1 MTPSRNLSR
10 MLPLALFAALA
21 STALTAFPCAAGIS
35 NPFKS
40 KQAKKSNPPE
50 PSPLDRYIAEALR
63 SSPASAAP
71 VSSPG
76 SIWTPASRLTD
87 LSSDVRAA
95 QVNDLVTVLVAEHAS
110 AVASG
115 VTKTQRQSTTANS
128 IARLAGVTR
137 TTGPWANL
145 ANVSGNTQ
153 LNGQGQTTRQTDLT
167 TTLSARVTHVLPN
180 GYLVVEGAKDI
191 QVNSER
197 QTVSVR
203 GVVRPADLTPGNV
216 VPSTSLADLEVHING
231 KGVVNDAVRRPF
243 FLYRL
248 LLGLMPF

>member
-1 MTPSRNLSR
+1 MTFTRTFPYLWKAAS
-10 MLPLALFAALA
+10 LFVLGCMV
-21 STALTAFPCAAGIS
+21 FPCTAAGTK
-35 NPFKS
+35 PD
-40 KQAKKSNPPE
+40 KKNKPQE
-50 PSPLDRYIAEALR
+50 PSALDLYIQEALR
-63 SSPASAAP
+63 NSPSSGAP
-71 VSSPG
+71 VASPG
-76 SIWTPASRLTD
+76 SVWNTTSRLTD
-87 LSSDVRAA
+87 LASDVRAA
-95 QVNDLVTVLVAEHAS
+95 QVDDLVTVIVAEHAS

-115 VTKTQRQSTTANS
+115 ITKTQRQSSTANS
-128 IARLAGVTR
+128 ITALAGITR
-137 TTGPWANL
+137 SAGPWANL

-197 QTVSVR
+197 QNVTVR
-203 GVVRPADLTPGNV
+203 GIIRTADLSPGNV
-216 VPSTSLADLEVHING
+216 VSSANLADLEVRING

-248 LLGLMPF
+248 LLGLLPF

>member
-1 MTPSRNLSR
+1 MIMTRKCSRL
-10 MLPLALFAALA
+10 LCLFTLVCVG
-21 STALTAFPCAAGIS
+21 LVVFPCAA

-40 KQAKKSNPPE
+40 KQSKKEKPQDL
-50 PSPLDRYIAEALR
+50 SPLDRYIQEAMR
-63 SSPASAAP
+63 SSSASSTQ

-76 SIWTPASRLTD
+76 SVWSTSSRLTD
-87 LSSDVRAA
+87 LGSDVRAA
-95 QVNDLVTVLVAEHAS
+95 HVDDLVTVLVSEHAS

-115 VTKTQRQSTTANS
+115 ITKTQRQSNTSNSVTA
-128 IARLAGVTR
+128 LAGVTR
-137 TTGPWANL
+137 AAGPWANL

-153 LNGQGQTTRQTDLT
+153 LNGQGQTTRQTALT
-167 TTLSARVTHVLPN
+167 TTLSARVTQVLPN

-203 GVVRPADLTPGNV
+203 GIVRTVDLSPGNV
-216 VPSTSLADLEVHING
+216 VPSTSMADLEVRING
-231 KGVVNDAVRRPF
+231 KGVINDAVRRPF

-248 LLGLMPF
+248 LLGLLPF

>member
-1 MTPSRNLSR
+1 MTSASKFSCLVVF
-10 MLPLALFAALA
+10 LALVFPG
-21 STALTAFPCAAGIS
+21 TAGVKP
-35 NPFKS
+35 N
-40 KQAKKSNPPE
+40 KKDKPPE
-50 PSPLDRYIAEALR
+50 LSALDRYIQEALR
-63 SSPASAAP
+63 SSPSSGAP

-76 SIWTPASRLTD
+76 SIWNTTSRLTD
-87 LSSDVRAA
+87 LASDVRAA
-95 QVNDLVTVLVAEHAS
+95 QVDDLVTILVAEHAS

-128 IARLAGVTR
+128 ITALAGVTR
-137 TTGPWANL
+137 AAGPWANL

-203 GVVRPADLTPGNV
+203 GIVRPTDLATSNV
-216 VPSTSLADLEVHING
+216 VSSSNVADLEVRING
-231 KGVVNDAVRRPF
+231 KGVVNDSVRRPN

>member
-1 MTPSRNLSR
+1 MTLIPKFCCLVVFFV
-10 MLPLALFAALA
+10 L
-21 STALTAFPCAAGIS
+21 AFPCVAGVKP
-35 NPFKS
+35 N
-40 KQAKKSNPPE
+40 KKDKPQELSA
-50 PSPLDRYIAEALR
+50 LDRYIQEALR
-63 SSPASAAP
+63 SSPSSGAP

-76 SIWTPASRLTD
+76 SIWNTTSRLTD
-87 LSSDVRAA
+87 LASDVRAA
-95 QVNDLVTVLVAEHAS
+95 QVDDLVTILVAEHAS
-110 AVASG
+110 AVAAG

-128 IARLAGVTR
+128 ITALAGVTR
-137 TTGPWANL
+137 AAGPWANL

-191 QVNSER
+191 QVNSEH

-203 GVVRPADLTPGNV
+203 GIVRPSDLSTTNV
-216 VPSTSLADLEVHING
+216 ISSANVADLEVRING
-231 KGVVNDAVRRPF
+231 KGVVNDSVRRPN

>member
-1 MTPSRNLSR
+1 MRFISKFPWLIAV
-10 MLPLALFAALA
+10 LAIAFAALPG
-21 STALTAFPCAAGIS
+21 LAGVK
-35 NPFKS
+35 PDK
-40 KQAKKSNPPE
+40 KAKPQE
-50 PSPLDRYIAEALR
+50 PSALDRYIQEALR
-63 SSPASAAP
+63 NSPASGAP

-76 SIWTPASRLTD
+76 SAWNTNSRLTE
-87 LSSDVRAA
+87 LGSDVRAA
-95 QVNDLVTVLVAEHAS
+95 QVDDLVTVVVAEHAS
-110 AVASG
+110 ADASG
-115 VTKTQRQSTTANS
+115 VTKTQRQSTTANT
-128 IARLAGVTR
+128 ITQLAGVTR
-137 TTGPWANL
+137 ATGPWANL

-197 QTVSVR
+197 QTVTVR
-203 GVVRPADLTPGNV
+203 GIVRIADLTTGNV
-216 VPSTSLADLEVHING
+216 VSSSSLADLEVRING
-231 KGVVNDAVRRPF
+231 KGVVNDSVRRPN

>member
-1 MTPSRNLSR
+1 MRSSRNLSCI
-10 MLPLALFAALA
+10 MYLVSLLAIAW
-21 STALTAFPCAAGIS
+21 TVVPCDAGIP

-40 KQAKKSNPPE
+40 KAAKKDKPPE
-50 PSPLDRYIAEALR
+50 LSPLDRYIQEALR
-63 SSPASAAP
+63 NSPGSAAP
-71 VSSPG
+71 VGSPG
-76 SIWTPASRLTD
+76 SLWTTTARLTD

-95 QVNDLVTVLVAEHAS
+95 RIDDLVTVLVAEHAS

-115 VTKTQRQSTTANS
+115 ITKTQRQASTQNS
-128 IARLAGVTR
+128 IAALAGLTR
-137 TTGPWANL
+137 KTGPWTNL
-145 ANVSGNTQ
+145 ANVSGNTS

-197 QTVSVR
+197 QTVTVR
-203 GVVRPADLTPGNV
+203 GVVRPVDLSPGNV
-216 VPSTSLADLEVHING
+216 VSSSSLANLEVHING

>member
-1 MTPSRNLSR
+1 MTFTRKFPCL
-10 MLPLALFAALA
+10 LKVVALAALGC
-21 STALTAFPCAAGIS
+21 TVFPCTAGV
-35 NPFKS
+35 P
-40 KQAKKSNPPE
+40 KQGKKDKPPE
-50 PSPLDRYIAEALR
+50 PSALDRYIQEALR
-63 SSPASAAP
+63 NSPSSGATVP
-71 VSSPG
+71 SPG
-76 SIWTPASRLTD
+76 SIWNTTSRLND
-87 LSSDVRAA
+87 LASDVRAA
-95 QVNDLVTVLVAEHAS
+95 QVDDLVTVVVAEQTS

-115 VTKTQRQSTTANS
+115 NTKTQRQSSTANS
-128 IARLAGVTR
+128 ITALAGITR
-137 TTGPWANL
+137 AAGPWANL

-197 QTVSVR
+197 QNVTVR
-203 GVVRPADLTPGNV
+203 GIIRTADLSPGNV
-216 VPSTSLADLEVHING
+216 VASTSLANMEIHING
-231 KGVVNDAVRRPF
+231 KGVVNDAVKRPF

>member
-1 MTPSRNLSR
+1 MTYRKFPTL
-10 MLPLALFAALA
+10 LGVVPLAALVL
-21 STALTAFPCAAGIS
+21 SVFPCAAGIS
-35 NPFKS
+35 NPFKP
-40 KQAKKSNPPE
+40 KQAKKDKPPE
-50 PSPLDRYIAEALR
+50 KSPLDRYIEEALR
-63 SSPASAAP
+63 NSPNSSAP
-71 VSSPG
+71 VGSPG
-76 SIWTPASRLTD
+76 SVWTTGARLTD
-87 LSSDVRAA
+87 LGSDVRAA
-95 QVNDLVTVLVAEHAS
+95 RVDDLVTVLVAEHAS

-115 VTKTQRQSTTANS
+115 ITKTQRQSATANT
-128 IARLAGVTR
+128 ITQLAGVTR
-137 TTGPWANL
+137 ATGPWANL
-145 ANVSGNTQ
+145 ANVSGNTT

-180 GYLVVEGAKDI
+180 GYLVVEGSKDI

-203 GVVRPADLTPGNV
+203 GVVRPVDLSPGNV

>member
-1 MTPSRNLSR
+1 MTYRKFPTL
-10 MLPLALFAALA
+10 LGVVALAALVL
-21 STALTAFPCAAGIS
+21 SVFPCAAGIS
-35 NPFKS
+35 NPFKP
-40 KQAKKSNPPE
+40 KQAKKDKPPE
-50 PSPLDRYIAEALR
+50 KSPLDRYIEEALR
-63 SSPASAAP
+63 NSPNSSAP
-71 VSSPG
+71 VGSPG
-76 SIWTPASRLTD
+76 SVWTTGARLTD
-87 LSSDVRAA
+87 LGSDVRAA
-95 QVNDLVTVLVAEHAS
+95 RVDDLVTVLVAEHAS

-115 VTKTQRQSTTANS
+115 ITKTQRQSATANT
-128 IARLAGVTR
+128 ITQLAGVTR
-137 TTGPWANL
+137 ATGPWANL
-145 ANVSGNTQ
+145 ANVSGNTT

-180 GYLVVEGAKDI
+180 GYLVVEGSKDI

-203 GVVRPADLTPGNV
+203 GVVRPVDLSPGNV

>member
-1 MTPSRNLSR
+1 MTFTRNFPYL
-10 MLPLALFAALA
+10 LKGVALLALGCAL
-21 STALTAFPCAAGIS
+21 FPCAAGV
-35 NPFKS
+35 PKTG
-40 KQAKKSNPPE
+40 KKDKPQE
-50 PSPLDRYIAEALR
+50 PSALDRYIQEALR
-63 SSPASAAP
+63 NSPSSGVP

-76 SIWTPASRLTD
+76 SIWSTTSRLTD
-87 LSSDVRAA
+87 MAADVRAA
-95 QVNDLVTVLVAEHAS
+95 QVDDLVTVIVAEHAS
-110 AVASG
+110 ADASG
-115 VTKTQRQSTTANS
+115 ITKTQRQSSTANT
-128 IARLAGVTR
+128 ITQLAGVTR
-137 TTGPWANL
+137 ATGPWANL

-197 QTVSVR
+197 QTVTVR
-203 GVVRPADLTPGNV
+203 GIIRTADLSQGNV
-216 VPSTSLADLEVHING
+216 VASSSLADLEVRING